1 LKTDPETPLP
11 DLGWVPPNRLRA
23 LARLG
28 IHTAGCLLRNYPR
41 RYEDRRAFPRFPDSE
56 MEEPVCLRGEI
67 VSTSLKR
74 FGRGRGVFEA
84 TVGNTSGGI
93 FSQPLVCRW
102 FNMPYMQGVLMA
114 GQEVV
119 LFGRPKEKSR
129 RIVIDHPEYEVID
142 GEESGE
148 SIHMRRIVPVHPAG
162 EGITPRQ
169 MRALVFHAL
178 GECDLDAVSLLGGT
192 REAVSLPGAL
202 RTIHFPESFGD
213 LPAARE
219 QLALEE
225 CFVLQVLVRMRRA
238 RWGAGGGVAKPCN
251 GELVVR
257 LLDRLDFKPTACQHR
272 VIDEIRRELAS
283 GTRMHR
289 LLQGDVGSGKTLV
302 ALAAML
308 HTIEAGHAAA
318 IMAPT
323 QILAEQHHANFARLL
338 EPLGVRLAIRTAA
351 RKTSDAPLLE
361 SGPGLLVGT
370 HALLHDSPKSLDAG
384 LVVIDEQHK
393 FGVLQRARLVNL
405 PSRPDVLVMTA
416 TPIPRT
422 LAQTVY
428 GDLDVSVLDEK
439 PAGRGPVR
447 TVVRPSA
454 KIPEVAAFLR
464 GHLAG
469 GRQAYIVYAL
479 IDESEKLAAKAA
491 AAEFGKWRELLAPHA
506 VALLHGRTP
515 QEERER
521 TMRAFRSGAVAA
533 LVSTTVIEV
542 GVDVPNASL
551 LLVENAE
558 RFGLAQ
564 LHQLRG
570 RIGRGTEKSYCILLH
585 DTAATPSAADRLA
598 VLERTSDGFEV
609 AEEDLRLRG
618 PGNLMGT
625 AQAGL
630 PPLKIA
636 DLANDGAVM
645 KHAAALAADILERD
659 PALREP
665 ANSRLR
671 AVAARTMAGADAAS
685 G

>member
-1 LKTDPETPLP
+1 LKTDPEAPLS
-11 DLGWVPPNRLRA
+11 DLGWVPANRLRA
-23 LARLG
+23 LTRLG
-28 IHTAGCLLRNYPR
+28 LRTAGCLLRNYPR
-41 RYEDRRAFPRFPDSE
+41 RYEDRRTFPRFPDAE
-56 MEEPVCLRGEI
+56 MEEPVCLKGEI
-67 VSTSLKR
+67 ATTSLKR

-84 TVGNTSGGI
+84 TVGNAEAGV
-93 FSQPLVCRW
+93 FCQPVVCRW
-102 FNMPYMQGVLMA
+102 FNMPYMQGILMA
-114 GQEVV
+114 GQEVF
-119 LFGRPKEKSR
+119 LFGRPKEKNR
-129 RIVIDHPEYEVID
+129 RIVIDHPEFEVID
-142 GEESGE
+142 EEDSGE

-169 MRALVFHAL
+169 IRSLVFRALE
-178 GECDLDAVSLLGGT
+178 ECDLEAVSLLGGT
-192 REAVSLPGAL
+192 REAGAVPAAL
-202 RTIHFPESFGD
+202 RTIHFPESFED
-213 LPAARE
+213 LPAARN

-238 RWGAGGGVAKPCN
+238 RWGAGGGVAKSCR
-251 GELVVR
+251 GDLVGR
-257 LLDRLDFKPTACQHR
+257 MLGGLPFEPTGCQRR
-272 VIDEIRRELAS
+272 VIGEIRRDLAAP
-283 GTRMHR
+283 TRMHR

-308 HTIEAGHAAA
+308 HTIEAGHSAAL
-318 IMAPT
+318 MAPT
-323 QILAEQHHANFARLL
+323 QLLADQHHAHFTRLL
-338 EPLGVRLAIRTAA
+338 EPLGIRPAIRTAT

-361 SGPGLLVGT
+361 AGPGLLVGT
-370 HALLHDSPKSLDAG
+370 HALLHDSPESLDAG

-422 LAQTVY
+422 IAQTVY

-439 PAGRGPVR
+439 PSGRGTVR
-447 TVVRPSA
+447 TVVRPAS
-454 KIPEVAAFLR
+454 KIGEVAEFLR

-491 AAEFGKWRELLAPHA
+491 AAEFGKWSELLAPHA

-515 QEERER
+515 QEERDR
-521 TMRAFRSGAVAA
+521 AMNAFRSGEVAA

-585 DTAATPSAADRLA
+585 DPATTPAATERLA
-598 VLERTSDGFEV
+598 VLECTSDGFEV

-618 PGNLMGT
+618 PGNIMGT

-636 DLANDGAVM
+636 DLGDDGTVIR
-645 KHAAALAADILERD
+645 HAAALAADVLDSDPTLRD
-659 PALREP
+659 PAH
-665 ANSRLR
+665 NRLR
-671 AVAARTMAGADAAS
+671 VVAERAMAAADSAQ